1 MFKSSAEALNL
12 NSGFVGGYTPLH
24 AAAERGHEMVMYV
37 LLDHGAD
44 VNSQDD
50 EGAAPLH
57 YASGAGYEQL
67 CDILLRHGADANMQE
82 KKGYT
87 ALHYAA
93 AAGKERV
100 ASVLLYHGAKINVKQ
115 EKGWTPLVIAQS
127 SGHDAVAD
135 VLLSCLKGAPVALQH
150 SVSRLPLA
158 SHDAHLASS
167 PACLPASCPVVFLLT
182 CAERKRFGPAGGASG
197 AGSKSGGYMKIPNT
211 REHTKK
217 LSETVTL
224 GTRVKP
230 GCVWIA
236 QPESY
241 YSSDSSGGE
250 VLGGAKNQNSFSNVY
265 LHSSENR
272 DVPSHMSMYWG
283 NLKARPNSTALGRR
297 PAGMRR

>member
-135 VLLSCLKGAPVALQH
+135 VLLSCLK
-150 SVSRLPLA
+150 
-158 SHDAHLASS
+158 
-167 PACLPASCPVVFLLT
+167 
-182 CAERKRFGPAGGASG
+182 ERKRFGPAGGASG